1 MLLADCFIHEKI
13 FDEAFKRLFKADNLH
28 PDSPKA
34 KRALAWCSLWS
45 GNFEQAERHYAA
57 ILANEHLRTPSDFL
71 NAGHTAWL
79 LGDVKKAVERYRQA
93 KGLMNR
99 NTEVQRGHG
108 ATQAEEKPQGGV
120 SARVLFEDDADFLC
134 SMGKTSDELQMM
146 ADLVDGGYA
155 EERE

>member
-1 MLLADCFIHEKI
+1 
-13 FDEAFKRLFKADNLH
+13 
-28 PDSPKA
+28 
-34 KRALAWCSLWS
+34 
-45 GNFEQAERHYAA
+45 
-57 ILANEHLRTPSDFL
+57 
-71 NAGHTAWL
+71 
-79 LGDVKKAVERYRQA
+79 
-93 KGLMNR
+93 MNR

-108 ATQAEEKPQGGV
+108 ATQAEEKTQGGV